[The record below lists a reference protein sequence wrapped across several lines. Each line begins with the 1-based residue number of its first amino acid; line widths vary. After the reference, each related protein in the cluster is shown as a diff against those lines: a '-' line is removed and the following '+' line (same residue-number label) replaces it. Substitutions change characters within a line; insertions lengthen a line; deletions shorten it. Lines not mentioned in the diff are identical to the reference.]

1 MPAAPARFRSLCL
14 EFIALAAGRGYET
27 RIGFEDT
34 LLLPDGNC
42 PKDNG
47 ELVTAAREII
57 ARCQCQLTKSQTPDS
72 TPASGH
78 GGGEYPAREHDDALL
93 AGAGAD
99 ENAALLVDRLADGRV
114 NGARRDDG
122 DGRVPNLRGNGRVRG
137 APSNAATL
145 QRSSTEAPARKEAA
159 VLRAI
164 ATARA
169 ARR

>member
-1 MPAAPARFRSLCL
+1 MQPSWKASPLLFLSAAVDGKIDTRRHARHVSSH
-14 EFIALAAGRGYET
+14 ALA
-27 RIGFEDT
+27 DT
-34 LLLPDGNC
+34 DAL
-42 PKDNG
+42 
-47 ELVTAAREII
+47 RF
-57 ARCQCQLTKSQTPDS
+57 
-72 TPASGH
+72 SGH

-99 ENAALLVDRLADGRV
+99 ENAALLVDRSADGRV

>member
-1 MPAAPARFRSLCL
+1 MRRRS
-14 EFIALAAGRGYET
+14 T
-27 RIGFEDT
+27 RQHASANTDT
-34 LLLPDGNC
+34 LRFSD
-42 PKDNG
+42 
-47 ELVTAAREII
+47 R
-57 ARCQCQLTKSQTPDS
+57 
-72 TPASGH
+72 

-114 NGARRDDG
+114 IGARRDDG

-159 VLRAI
+159 VLRVI
-164 ATARA
+164 ATARG